1 MPHRKSKSRKDSKNA
16 LANMGA
22 NMSAM
27 LSGTFPLADSQSDK
41 AEAEIVS
48 VEMAKSSA
56 PACPPVTTPTQ
67 DDPVQSAES
76 AEYNGV
82 TETETPSEQ
91 EEVSEKQPQRL
102 NLRRVLRS
110 WATKSLP

>member
-1 MPHRKSKSRKDSKNA
+1 MPHKKSKSRKDSKNA

-27 LSGTFPLADSQSDK
+27 LSGTSPLADSQSENTDGT
-41 AEAEIVS
+41 EMES
-48 VEMAKSSA
+48 VEMAQSSA
-56 PACPPVTTPTQ
+56 PAGPPVTTPTQ

-82 TETETPSEQ
+82 TETETPSE
-91 EEVSEKQPQRL
+91 
-102 NLRRVLRS
+102 
-110 WATKSLP
+110 